1 MFSQSLAASGILSCL
16 YLSTFSLAAPEY
28 GGAFP
33 PVDLGYAVH
42 IPTQVSNTTSGVK
55 YADYNNIRFAQPPL
69 GDLRFRKPAVP
80 PPTQDGIQN
89 GSAEFFETNCVS
101 SIPPNVPVPQNGT
114 AWGQEDCLYLNVRV
128 PEGVKEGDNV
138 PVLHWL
144 YGSAYAFGSKEF
156 SGDALGVY
164 EEMYGEDQKFIYVAS
179 NYR

>member
-1 MFSQSLAASGILSCL
+1 MFPPPLTAPALLSCL
-16 YLSTFSLAAPEY
+16 SLFTPSLAVFQDE
-28 GGAFP
+28 GLFP

-42 IPTQVSNTTSGVK
+42 VPTKVSNVSSGLR

-69 GDLRFRKPAVP
+69 GDLRFRKPEVP

-89 GSAEFFETNCVS
+89 GSAGFFETNCVS
-101 SIPPNVPVPQNGT
+101 SIPPHIPVPNNGT
-114 AWGQEDCLYLNVRV
+114 AWGREDCLYLNVRV

-144 YGSAYAFGSKEF
+144 YGSAYAFGSKEL

-164 EEMYGEDQKFIYVAS
+164 EDMLGEDQKFIYVAS